1 MELNVILKF
10 VKFSFQMTNNSEER
24 LTVKLISSDLFEFVI
39 DRKCALAS
47 GAIKILLSSPGQF
60 TESVQNEIHFRDI
73 KAVILEKVCK
83 YLYYKVAYS
92 NTMQEVPA
100 FPIEPEIAMELLNA
114 ADFLDC

>member
-1 MELNVILKF
+1 
-10 VKFSFQMTNNSEER
+10 MTNNSEER

-73 KAVILEKVCK
+73 NDKRIKDR